1 MEQPHDAMLAVL
13 HWLDNVDVL
22 TGSGA
27 GQVCVPGAGTYPM
40 KQLIHNVFSLAC
52 VKKAFPRCYRLNQ
65 QKVVSEAA
73 LCGVAASRT
82 SPCWGRGVTKPPD
95 LDVDAFFLI
104 HFGNHMS

>member
-52 VKKAFPRCYRLNQ
+52 VKKAFPRCYCL
-65 QKVVSEAA
+65 
-73 LCGVAASRT
+73 ASMDEKEYNEKLR
-82 SPCWGRGVTKPPD
+82 
-95 LDVDAFFLI
+95 
-104 HFGNHMS
+104 MSIGS